1 MSATTVASSIPSNAA
16 IRVLLVVSEARARMH
31 MRRLL
36 ACIPGVEVAGHARS
50 GAQMADLLQG
60 GGIDVVIVDVL
71 EDPGAATEALAT
83 AGTSGVR
90 MLVLAGED
98 RTRFPG
104 SAFRAQVIRRPAAL
118 ETVLPKSR
126 FSHELQTALSHKEP
140 TNARKPSAGF
150 TLKPPG
156 LTSRPPALIAI
167 GSSTGG
173 PQALPLV
180 LGPLGG
186 KIRQPIVITQH
197 MPAAFTQL
205 LAEHLGRSTSM
216 PAVQAT
222 DCMPLM
228 PGRIHIAPGGRHLL
242 LVRKGGQVVCSLDDG
257 PPENFCKP
265 AVDPM
270 LRSIIEVYG
279 NRALALILTGMG
291 HDGLAGC
298 RALVAAGG
306 TVLAQDEE
314 TSVVWGMP
322 GAVAQAG
329 LCQAVL
335 PLNGIAEKLLA
346 LAGGRL

>member
-1 MSATTVASSIPSNAA
+1 MSATTVVVSRQSIAP
-16 IRVLLVVSEARARMH
+16 IRVLLVVFEARARMH

-50 GAQMADLLQG
+50 GTQMADLLQR
-60 GGIDVVIVDVL
+60 GGIDAVIVDVL
-71 EDPGAATEALAT
+71 EDAGAATEALAA
-83 AGTSGVR
+83 AGTSAVK

-98 RTRFPG
+98 QTRLP
-104 SAFRAQVIRRPAAL
+104 SNALRARIIRRPAAL
-118 ETVLPKSR
+118 ETVFPKSR
-126 FSHELQTALSHKEP
+126 FCHELQAALSHKEP
-140 TNARKPSAGF
+140 AAARKPAAGV

-156 LTSRPPALIAI
+156 LMSRSPALIAI

-216 PAVQAT
+216 PTVQAT

-228 PGRIHIAPGGRHLL
+228 PGRIHIAPGGRHLR
-242 LVRKGGQVVCSLDDG
+242 LVRKGDQVVCSLDDG

-270 LRSIIEVYG
+270 LRSVIEVYG
-279 NRALALILTGMG
+279 GKALALILTGMG

-335 PLNGIAEKLLA
+335 PLSAIAEKLLA
-346 LAGGRL
+346 LAGGRS

>member
-1 MSATTVASSIPSNAA
+1 
-16 IRVLLVVSEARARMH
+16 MH

-50 GAQMADLLQG
+50 GAHVADLLQR

-71 EDPGAATEALAT
+71 EDPSAASEALAA
-83 AGTSGVR
+83 AGTSGVK

-98 RTRFPG
+98 RTRFPNNV
-104 SAFRAQVIRRPAAL
+104 FRAQVIRRPVAL
-118 ETVLPKSR
+118 EAVFPHSR
-126 FSHELQTALSHKEP
+126 FSQDLQAALSH
-140 TNARKPSAGF
+140 NGAAAARKPSAGV
-150 TLKPPG
+150 TLRPPG
-156 LTSRPPALIAI
+156 VISRPPALIAI

-205 LAEHLGRSTSM
+205 LAEHLGRCTSM

-222 DCMPLM
+222 DCMPLL

-270 LRSIIEVYG
+270 LRSIIEIYG
-279 NRALALILTGMG
+279 SKALALILTGMG

-306 TVLAQDEE
+306 TVIAQDEE

-335 PLNGIAEKLLA
+335 PLSGIAEKLLA
-346 LAGGRL
+346 LAGGRS